1 MPQVYETNLLLYSD
15 PSAAAKTAG
24 MTRHA
29 RLAQCAQCAQCQCQ
43 CNAAVRRGVSWLRCN
58 AVLIMHLSV
67 TCS

>member
-1 MPQVYETNLLLYSD
+1 VPQVYETNLLLYSD

-29 RLAQCAQCAQCQCQ
+29 RLAQCAQCAQCQC
-43 CNAAVRRGVSWLRCN
+43 NAAVSPGVSWLRCN
-58 AVLIMHLSV
+58 AVLLMHLSV